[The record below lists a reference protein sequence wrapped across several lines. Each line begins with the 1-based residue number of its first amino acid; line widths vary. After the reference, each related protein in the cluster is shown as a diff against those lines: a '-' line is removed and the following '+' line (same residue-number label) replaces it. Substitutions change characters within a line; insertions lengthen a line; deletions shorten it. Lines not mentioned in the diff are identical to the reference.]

1 MFFKESNLPHRR
13 IHKRFRSCFAIFS
26 KKSWIKRARVH
37 TNTDSAAIG
46 FGRIDNFVH
55 TLSTA
60 DIAGIDAQTISL
72 WQELDDFQ
80 IPRLVLVNGLEG
92 QELDF
97 DDAAMLAS
105 RVFDQVITPYLVL
118 HSDDGEPI
126 ALIRLQNLEIIDYST
141 NPPTTRH
148 CDPEH
153 EELVREFR
161 DEYLE
166 QTSEMDEGAFAA
178 GIIFP
183 AIPINLNKGIGVD
196 VVHRYIDL
204 LPSSS

>member
-1 MFFKESNLPHRR
+1 MPSPNSEPVNSPPKR
-13 IHKRFRSCFAIFS
+13 IHIYGHVSASPAAIASAFQGSVSASAESESDLAIFAINPS
-26 KKSWIKRARVH
+26 
-37 TNTDSAAIG
+37 
-46 FGRIDNFVH
+46 
-55 TLSTA
+55 
-60 DIAGIDAQTISL
+60 AGIDEQTISL

-118 HSDDGEPI
+118 HGDDGEPT
-126 ALIRLQNLEIIDYST
+126 ALIRLQDLEITDYST
-141 NPPTTRH
+141 VPPTTRH

-161 DEYLE
+161 EEYFD

-196 VVHRYIDL
+196 VVHRYIEL

>member
-1 MFFKESNLPHRR
+1 MPSPNSEPVNFPPKR
-13 IHKRFRSCFAIFS
+13 IHIYGHVSASPAAIASAFQGSVSTSAESESDLAIFAINPS
-26 KKSWIKRARVH
+26 
-37 TNTDSAAIG
+37 
-46 FGRIDNFVH
+46 
-55 TLSTA
+55 
-60 DIAGIDAQTISL
+60 AGIDEQTISL

-118 HSDDGEPI
+118 HGDDGEPT
-126 ALIRLQNLEIIDYST
+126 ALIRLQDLEITDYST
-141 NPPTTRH
+141 VPPTTRH
-148 CDPEH
+148 CEPEH

-161 DEYLE
+161 EEYFA

-196 VVHRYIDL
+196 VVRRYIEL

>member
-1 MFFKESNLPHRR
+1 MPSPNSEPVNSPSKR
-13 IHKRFRSCFAIFS
+13 IHVYGHVSASPAAIASAFHGSVSATAVADSDLAIFAI
-26 KKSWIKRARVH
+26 
-37 TNTDSAAIG
+37 NPG
-46 FGRIDNFVH
+46 
-55 TLSTA
+55 
-60 DIAGIDAQTISL
+60 AGIDAETISL

-118 HSDDGEPI
+118 HSEDGEPI
-126 ALIRLQNLEIIDYST
+126 ALIRLQDLEIIDYST

-161 DEYLE
+161 DEYFE

-196 VVHRYIDL
+196 VVQRYIDL